1 MPPRTQALRVDVLSP
16 GAVLSGRFRVE
27 RVLGQ
32 GGMGVVVAAHHL
44 QLDRR
49 VALKF
54 LLPEAVKSEV
64 VLARF
69 LREAR
74 TAARLQGEHVARV
87 IDVGTLDEGTPFLVM
102 EYLEGRD
109 LADTLKLR
117 GALPQDEAVT
127 YVLQACEALAEAHAA
142 GIVHRDL
149 KPANLFLARRPDG
162 TAAVKVLDFGISK
175 ASMYDS
181 VDAALTR
188 ESAMMGSPAYM
199 SPEQLR
205 SARDVD
211 HRTDV
216 WSLGVVLYELLTG
229 RVVFDAATLPDL
241 HVQILSAAP
250 SSVRVRR
257 PELPPLL
264 DGVVMRCLEKDPARR
279 FSSVADLAA
288 ALAPFAPPA
297 SRIHVERAVRTAGGT
312 HLSVADVAPATAL
325 SPAQAW
331 PQAPAVGHATST
343 SEPLPPPRAY
353 GAAAPVF
360 PAYPVVPPAL
370 APEPRAQS
378 AASTLAVV
386 GLVLLLLFVVFI
398 GGACVV
404 CAGVVSL

>member
-16 GAVLSGRFRVE
+16 GAVLAGKFRIE

-44 QLDRR
+44 LLDRR

-54 LLPEAVKSEV
+54 LLPDAVRSEV
-64 VLARF
+64 ILARF

-74 TAARLQGEHVARV
+74 TAARLQSEHVTRV
-87 IDVGTLDEGTPFLVM
+87 LDVGTLDEGTPFLVM
-102 EYLEGRD
+102 EYLEGSD
-109 LADTLKLR
+109 LAAALKLR
-117 GALPQDEAVT
+117 GPLPQEEAVT

-162 TAAVKVLDFGISK
+162 TSAVKILDFGISK
-175 ASMYDS
+175 ASIF
-181 VDAALTR
+181 DAQDPSLTR
-188 ESAMMGSPAYM
+188 EAAIMGSPAYM

-229 RVVFDAATLPDL
+229 RVVFDAETLPDL

-250 SSVRVRR
+250 SSVRLRR
-257 PELPPLL
+257 PELLPAL
-264 DGVVMRCLEKDPARR
+264 DAVVMRCLEKDPARR
-279 FSSVADLAA
+279 FAGVAELAA

-297 SRIHVERAVRTAGGT
+297 SRVHVERAVRTAGGT
-312 HLSVADVAPATAL
+312 HLSYAEPVPPTAL
-325 SPAQAW
+325 SPA
-331 PQAPAVGHATST
+331 PQWSATSHPT
-343 SEPLPPPRAY
+343 QFAEPAPRPQGY
-353 GAAAPVF
+353 GAYPHVPAPL
-360 PAYPVVPPAL
+360 AIPPAL
-370 APEPRAQS
+370 APQPRAQS
-378 AASTLAVV
+378 AASTLAIV
-386 GLVLLLLFVVFI
+386 GLVLLLLFVVFV
-398 GGACVV
+398 GGACVL
-404 CAGVVSL
+404 CAGLASV